1 MKIAQL
7 TPGSG
12 DNFYCENCLR
22 DLELVKAVGA
32 LGHEMVMVPL
42 YLPVSVGGEQLDN
55 AAPVFFGGINVYLQQ
70 KMDFFHRTPRWLDR
84 LLDSPRLLNW
94 ACRLASMTD
103 ARTLGQ
109 TTVSMLRGENGRQ
122 AKELDRLAAW
132 LSEPEN
138 RPDVIVLSNALLAG
152 AAAVLKARVGA
163 KLVCLLQDEDGFLNA
178 LGEPYA
184 GQAWQL
190 IAERAGDIDAFVSV
204 SAYYAELMKKAL
216 KIDAGKMHVVHAG
229 ISLEGCDDLRLEPE
243 SPTIGYLSRMCA
255 LHGLDTLVEAFILLK
270 QDSALAEAKLKVA
283 GGQTAADAKFIR
295 TIKTRLRS
303 CGLSDDVEFIPDYGR
318 SERYAFLRSL
328 SVLSVP
334 EKKPVACGLYVA
346 EALAAGVPAVQPT
359 GGVFDELAS
368 LTDGGCMLYEPNDP
382 QTLAKTLAALL
393 KDRARLRQMGHA
405 GKAAVMKKLDI
416 RQTARRMTDI
426 GQQII

>member
-42 YLPVSVGGEQLDN
+42 YLPRLRRRRTARQRRPRFLR
-55 AAPVFFGGINVYLQQ
+55 GINVYLQQ

-122 AKELDRLAAW
+122 AKELNRLAAW

-229 ISLEGCDDLRLEPE
+229 ISLEGCDDLRRPG
-243 SPTIGYLSRMCA
+243 SPTTDTSLACA
-255 LHGLDTLVEAFILLK
+255 PARTRHAGEAFIAQAGFGRGK
-270 QDSALAEAKLKVA
+270 VEVA
-283 GGQTAADAKFIR
+283 GGQTAADANSFEPSR
-295 TIKTRLRS
+295 NGS
-303 CGLSDDVEFIPDYGR
+303 AP
-318 SERYAFLRSL
+318 
-328 SVLSVP
+328 
-334 EKKPVACGLYVA
+334 
-346 EALAAGVPAVQPT
+346 AA
-359 GGVFDELAS
+359 
-368 LTDGGCMLYEPNDP
+368 
-382 QTLAKTLAALL
+382 
-393 KDRARLRQMGHA
+393 
-405 GKAAVMKKLDI
+405 
-416 RQTARRMTDI
+416 
-426 GQQII
+426 